1 MQRKIRILRASL
13 LILLAAFILVIVL
26 NWRSGGR
33 RKDHVPAGG
42 VTSTIRPFDI
52 PGSEAKSFEDTQT
65 IGGRVVSR
73 IRARRV
79 VVFVKSG
86 WNTLEGVE
94 LTIFR
99 PNGLTYELVCPQA
112 QFNSNT
118 KEAEAKGGVKVTSS
132 DGVEIT
138 TAELKFDGNHLT
150 NHIKVNFR
158 IDRWTGSGGALD
170 LDVQAEML
178 HLFDKIDATM
188 QPAEPGELPMNLKAD
203 DGLFRRKENNVDFT
217 ANVVFT
223 HGDDRV
229 ACDHM
234 AAKLTPDRKT
244 LSALDGNGHVDI
256 VMGASSAIATA
267 PGRKEL
273 FCDRFWSELGPSGQI
288 TAINTA
294 GDTALAHAVIDGPP
308 KRDIVARTFRAALTN
323 RVVTDLKAD
332 GQIVMKEL
340 GPAPRNVTTEH
351 LVVYFDP
358 STHKAT
364 NAAMEGNFHYTDP
377 KNDAR
382 AVRATY
388 DIVNDL
394 VVLTAQPGFNPTVVS
409 DGNILKASQ
418 IELSPRAQSARA
430 NGDVIAQLVSKGG
443 GPTADATNLFPA
455 GKPVFVNSDTLVM
468 RQAQKLAVFNGHVR
482 AWQETNTI
490 FAAELQVQ
498 GQGDQVTARGGVRTI
513 LYNTSS
519 AGEARKTPMISHSDT
534 LVAHKNERR
543 AELLGNVKIDDETR
557 HMTGEKATFFFDA
570 NKKLEHIESEQ
581 KIVLTDTA
589 TSRKLTGDK
598 ATYYVSRRML
608 YIDGNPATATA
619 PNGTLNAQH
628 IAYDLARNKVEVASP
643 TSPTQGTYK
652 PQP

>member
-1 MQRKIRILRASL
+1 VQRTIRILRVAL
-13 LILLAAFILVIVL
+13 PIALVAFIAVIVL
-26 NWRSGGR
+26 NWRASR
-33 RKDHVPAGG
+33 RVRDRAPATG
-42 VTSTIRPFDI
+42 VTSSMRPFDI

-79 VVFVKSG
+79 VAFVKSG

-188 QPAEPGELPMNLKAD
+188 QPSEPGELPMNLKAD
-203 DGLFRRKENNVDFT
+203 DGVFRRKENNVDFT
-217 ANVVFT
+217 AHVLFT

-229 ACDHM
+229 VCDHM
-234 AAKLTPDRKT
+234 AARLTPDRKT

-256 VMGASSAIATA
+256 VMGASSPLSTA

-273 FCDRFWSELGPSGQI
+273 FCDRFWSELGSNGQI
-288 TAINTA
+288 NALNMV
-294 GDTALAHAVIDGPP
+294 GDAAPAHAVIEGPP
-308 KRDIVARTFRAALTN
+308 QRDIVARTFRAAIAN

-332 GQIVMKEL
+332 GAIVMKEL
-340 GPAPRNVTTEH
+340 GPVPRDVTTEH

-358 STHKAT
+358 GTHKAT
-364 NAAMEGNFHYTDP
+364 NAAMEGNCHYTDP

-394 VVLTAQPGFNPTVVS
+394 VVLTATPGFNPTVVS
-409 DGNILKASQ
+409 DGNILKAAQ

-430 NGDVIAQLVSKGG
+430 NGDVIAQLVSKSN

-455 GKPVFVNSDTLVM
+455 GKPVFVNADTLVM
-468 RQAQKLAVFNGHVR
+468 RQAQKIAVFNGHVR

-490 FAAELQVQ
+490 FASELQVQ

-519 AGEARKTPMISHSDT
+519 GEARKTPMISHSDT

-543 AELLGNVKIDDETR
+543 VELLGNVKIDDETR

-570 NKKLEHIESEQ
+570 NKKLEHVESEQ
-581 KIVLTDTA
+581 KVVLTDTA
-589 TSRKLTGDK
+589 SNRKLTGDK
-598 ATYYVSRRML
+598 ATYYVLRRMVFV
-608 YIDGNPATATA
+608 DGTPATANA
-619 PNGTLNAQH
+619 PNGSLTAQH
-628 IAYDLARNKVEVASP
+628 IAYDLARNKVEVVSP